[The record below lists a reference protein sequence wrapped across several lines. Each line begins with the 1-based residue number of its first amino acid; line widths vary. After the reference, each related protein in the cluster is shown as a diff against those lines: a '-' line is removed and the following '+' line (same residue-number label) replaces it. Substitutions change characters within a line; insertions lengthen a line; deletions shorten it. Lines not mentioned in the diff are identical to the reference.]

1 MDHEIGYEGYFYVL
15 IGKVVDV
22 MVDELFGL
30 GLGLIG
36 NVFKKDVS
44 FSSSWLKSI
53 WPEVASFGT
62 GSLSSF
68 IVVTNTLE
76 IMIQTFAILFNHWL
90 IKISITSSNNIRLTM
105 FVKG

>member
-1 MDHEIGYEGYFYVL
+1 MKSCMDHEIGYEGYFYVL

-44 FSSSWLKSI
+44 FSSS
-53 WPEVASFGT
+53 
-62 GSLSSF
+62 
-68 IVVTNTLE
+68 
-76 IMIQTFAILFNHWL
+76 
-90 IKISITSSNNIRLTM
+90 
-105 FVKG
+105 